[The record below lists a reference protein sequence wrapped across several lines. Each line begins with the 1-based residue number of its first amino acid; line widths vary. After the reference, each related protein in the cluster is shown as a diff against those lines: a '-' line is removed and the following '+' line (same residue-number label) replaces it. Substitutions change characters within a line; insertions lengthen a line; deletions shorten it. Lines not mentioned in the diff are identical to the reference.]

1 MSAKPILRRLGT
13 KAKLLPK
20 LLPMFP
26 KHNTYFEPF
35 FGGGSVFF
43 AKERAQYSY
52 LNDLDDEV
60 VNVHEI
66 WRDRRD
72 ELLEAIE
79 TTPIHVSLF
88 KKWKK
93 QEETDPLWKAVRYLY
108 LCNFS
113 YMGTMDILSF
123 GKFSSKE
130 VLEKR
135 ILKYFDFITDVQ
147 WNCCDFEKFFTD
159 FQIRRDK
166 QGRKEHEL
174 SQCFAYLDP
183 PYLGTENN
191 YISGFTEADCVR
203 LFDCVMKWGGKFC
216 YSEFNNPFILQ
227 QAKERGL
234 HVWELGE
241 RKNLGNRRVEI
252 IVTNYVPEIMQNKE
266 LKLF

>member
-1 MSAKPILRRLGT
+1 
-13 KAKLLPK
+13 
-20 LLPMFP
+20 MFP

-52 LNDLDDEV
+52 LNDLDNEV

-79 TTPIHVSLF
+79 ITPIHVSLF

-93 QEETDPLWKAVRYLY
+93 QEEADPLWKAVRYLW

-113 YMGTMDILSF
+113 LYGKKRTLKFGQNAKKILRS
-123 GKFSSKE
+123 
-130 VLEKR
+130 R
-135 ILKYFDFITDVQ
+135 ILEYFDFVKNVEF
-147 WNCCDFEKFFTD
+147 NCCDFEKFFTD
-159 FQIRRDK
+159 YEIRPDK

-174 SQCFAYLDP
+174 SKCFAYLDP
-183 PYLGTENN
+183 HYLDTEHN
-191 YISGFTEADCVR
+191 YISGFTESDVVR

-216 YSEFNNPFILQ
+216 YSEFNHPFILQ

-234 HVWELGE
+234 HVWEIGE